1 MTNRSIVTVII
12 LSLVTCGIY
21 TIYWTYVSAQE
32 LNNKES
38 ENPLT
43 NYIIAILLSVITCGI
58 YGIYW
63 WFKFYKKVDS
73 VTGEDNFLVNFILMF
88 FGLSIVSMAIAQNS
102 FNNSSK

>member
-1 MTNRSIVTVII
+1 MTKRSIVTVII

-73 VTGEDNFLVNFILMF
+73 VTGEENFLVNFILMF
-88 FGLSIVSMAIAQNS
+88 LGLSLVSMAISQNA
-102 FNNSSK
+102 FNNNN